1 MNTRQLFG
9 REVLDA
15 NAKLIGK
22 VIDMEFDKRQG
33 VIDYLIVK
41 AGIVKQYEISFEKI
55 AAIGEKILLNID
67 EDQLKRKNVILL

>member
-9 REVLDA
+9 REVLDV

-22 VIDMEFDKRQG
+22 VWDIEFDKRQG

-41 AGIVKQYEISFEKI
+41 AGIVKQYEVSFEKI
-55 AAIGEKILLNID
+55 AAIGEKIILNID
-67 EDQLKRKNVILL
+67 EDQLKRKSVILM

>member
-22 VIDMEFDKRQG
+22 VMDIEFDKRQG
-33 VIDYLIVK
+33 VIDYLIIK
-41 AGIVKQYEISFEKI
+41 AGIVKQYEVSFEKI
-55 AAIGEKILLNID
+55 SAIG
-67 EDQLKRKNVILL
+67 

>member
-22 VIDMEFDKRQG
+22 VLDIEFDKRQG

-41 AGIVKQYEISFEKI
+41 AGIVKQYEVSFEKI
-55 AAIGEKILLNID
+55 SAIGEKIILNVD
-67 EDQLKRKNVILL
+67 EDQLKRKNVILM

>member
-22 VIDMEFDKRQG
+22 VMDIEFDKRQG

-41 AGIVKQYEISFEKI
+41 AGIVKHYEVSFEKI
-55 AAIGEKILLNID
+55 SAIGEKIILNVD
-67 EDQLKRKNVILL
+67 EDQLKRKNVILM